1 MREGM
6 KCAGCVVPQAKARF
20 CECGHVR
27 SGRRKDDCDGGDGSG
42 DPAYRSAD
50 RKTCNEQRRGNGS
63 KVNGVAAFAQFEYGE
78 PRRAGNHKCRK
89 AGSLGAQPRGQHAAL
104 HEFVRVQRD
113 DEEKYERREADGQ
126 AVQCATGCVPAPEHE
141 GVRQ

>member
-1 MREGM
+1 MREGV

-20 CECGHVR
+20 CERGHVR
-27 SGRRKDDCDGGDGSG
+27 AGSRKDDCDGGDRSG

-50 RKTCNEQRRGNGS
+50 RKTCNEQRRGNSS
-63 KVNGVAAFAQFEYGE
+63 KVNGVAALAQFEYGE
-78 PRRAGNHKCRK
+78 PSGARRHQRRK

-104 HEFVRVQRD
+104 HQLARVQRD
-113 DEEKYERREADGQ
+113 DEKKCKRREADGQ
-126 AVQCATGCVPAPEHE
+126 AVQCATGGVPAPEHE